1 MILRLIQLR
10 EWVKGLSVVIVIAAV
25 FFKLPVTFCALRIGW
40 VYLICPMAFIEY
52 LLAAKTM
59 AWHLLPGILLVIGSV
74 FILGRAFCGWLCPSR
89 FAGNL
94 IQSLGNRKIPGVVSF
109 ITTSYVGLRNRIAGK
124 LRLGW
129 RDGIALFSG
138 LLIGIWAFD
147 FPAYSI
153 FCPIG
158 VISRNLI
165 EFATHFQLRWDLA
178 FLFIPL
184 VVGLFFKI
192 GWKCSCPLGMVHGIL
207 AKPNFTLQPVV
218 LAERCVGCGNCVK
231 NCDFEVN
238 LHQNQYDSF
247 ACSKCLNC
255 IRDCNKNAI
264 ILGPVHIAPKSSP
277 KTALAKVLNMARKKT
292 ELNNDQTKPVNKAS

>member
-1 MILRLIQLR
+1 MIYRLISLR
-10 EWVKGLSVVIVIAAV
+10 EWVKGFSVVIVIAAV
-25 FFKLPVTFCALRIGW
+25 ILKLPVTFCALRIGL

-59 AWHLLPGILLVIGSV
+59 AWQLLPGILLVIGSI
-74 FILGRAFCGWLCPSR
+74 FIFGRAFCGWFCPSR

-94 IQSLGNRKIPGVVSF
+94 VQSIGNRKMPGVISF
-109 ITTSYVGLRNRIAGK
+109 ISSTYLGVRKRIVRK
-124 LRLGW
+124 IRLGW

-138 LLIGIWAFD
+138 LLLGIWAFD

-165 EFATHFQLRWDLA
+165 ELATHFQLRWDL
-178 FLFIPL
+178 LFISIPL
-184 VVGLFFKI
+184 IAGLFFNL

-207 AKPNFTLQPVV
+207 AKPNFTVRPVV
-218 LAERCVGCGNCVK
+218 LTELCVGCGNCVK
-231 NCDFEVN
+231 NCSFQVN
-238 LHQNQYDSF
+238 LHQDQYDSF

-264 ILGPVHIAPKSSP
+264 ILSPFHIGQKSSS
-277 KTALAKVLNMARKKT
+277 KMALATALKINKKGS
-292 ELNNDQTKPVNKAS
+292 ENLNDQVESDKMTA